1 MQPPDIG
8 FRPTIGD
15 AIKRAAREFGD
26 DDYLVSLDERITYA
40 QADERSAV
48 LARRMLARGIGK
60 GTRVGLLFTYGSEWL
75 LCWLA
80 ASRIGAVVEPFS
92 TFYTARELRTALRL
106 GDVDVLI
113 APPTVLKTDVPQ
125 LLEDAFPALA
135 ESTGNRLWLT
145 DAPYLRRVWLTGDS
159 DRAWATCFR
168 LDAPADAG
176 DAPVDVLAAAEAE
189 VSPADVAVVVY
200 TSGTT
205 ALPKGVV
212 HTHGTVMRQS
222 SILGPAVRSWSDL
235 PPKYLG
241 TMPFFWIGGI
251 LAVAGS
257 LHEPVTLL
265 CLPRLEP
272 AAAMELIERE
282 RGTGVIGWPTF
293 VQTIRAHPD
302 YQQRDLSSAAMLVD
316 GPADVSMRGVPGERP
331 THRGMSETAGSFFST
346 DILVVDPATGQP
358 VRRGEEGELLVR
370 GPGAMTGYYK
380 KEAWEVFDDD
390 GWFHTGDVVSQLPD
404 DPRIFFGGR
413 NTELIKS
420 AGANVSPK
428 EVEAVLDEF
437 DEVQHSFVVGL
448 EDEQRGESVVAVV
461 VPRDPASFDPSV
473 VEAKARAAL
482 SAYKVPRR
490 YVAAR
495 TEDIPLLAT
504 GKLDR
509 RRLTAMVRE
518 GSLPSLPGRV

>member
-1 MQPPDIG
+1 M
-8 FRPTIGD
+8 
-15 AIKRAAREFGD
+15 
-26 DDYLVSLDERITYA
+26 
-40 QADERSAV
+40 
-48 LARRMLARGIGK
+48 
-60 GTRVGLLFTYGSEWL
+60 
-75 LCWLA
+75 
-80 ASRIGAVVEPFS
+80 VEPFS

-113 APPTVLKTDVPQ
+113 AAPVVLKIDVLA
-125 LLEDAFPALA
+125 LLEEAFPALA
-135 ESTGNRLWLT
+135 ESTGDRLWLT
-145 DAPYLRRVWLTGDS
+145 DAPYLRRIWLTGSS
-159 DRAWATCFR
+159 DRAWTTPFGLDAAADSS
-168 LDAPADAG
+168 DAPAE
-176 DAPVDVLAAAEAE
+176 VLAAAEEE
-189 VSPADVAVVVY
+189 VSPADVALVVY

-212 HTHGTVMRQS
+212 HTHGTVMRQTA
-222 SILGPAVRSWSDL
+222 ILGPAVRSWSDL

-265 CLPRLEP
+265 CLPRLDP

-302 YQQRDLSSAAMLVD
+302 YPRRDLSSAAMLVE

-331 THRGMSETAGSFFST
+331 THRGMSETGGSFFCT
-346 DILVVDPATGQP
+346 DVRVVDPGTGEP
-358 VRRGEEGELLVR
+358 VPRGEEGELLVR
-370 GPGAMTGYYK
+370 GPGAMVGYYK
-380 KEAWEVFDDD
+380 KEAWEVFDAD

-413 NTELIKS
+413 NTELIKC

-437 DEVQHSFVVGL
+437 EDVQHSFVVGL
-448 EDEQRGESVVAVV
+448 EDEERGEAVVAVV
-461 VPRDPASFDPSV
+461 VPRDPATFDAPA
-473 VEAKARAAL
+473 VEARARAAL

-490 YVAAR
+490 YVVAR
-495 TEDIPLLAT
+495 EEDIPLLAT

-518 GSLPSLPGRV
+518 GTLPKTANEAI